1 MIIWKKRHNQIKFSS
16 LIWSELTLFN
26 SIGYY
31 QLLKVLHKSQSV
43 YNSFHSKNEY
53 FYYCVTLP
61 TSEELSKIWQLYI
74 LSSKNHL
81 STSWTLLSLPRTFI
95 TSTTTLS
102 PHFLKKIFLILLNF
116 SRYSKEYF
124 QQPIHQSSLSLNKW
138 LKINNFFLFQLHAE

>member
-102 PHFLKKIFLILLNF
+102 PHFLKKI
-116 SRYSKEYF
+116 
-124 QQPIHQSSLSLNKW
+124 SLSCLISPGTQKNIFSNPYTN
-138 LKINNFFLFQLHAE
+138 LPFH